1 MHSKRLRSYKQ
12 GGSVRSAFTVLKYK
26 LEEELL
32 YLNISILYSL
42 YSATSQRQMLH
53 FSLNCICLT
62 AFQITSFHILT
73 VQ

>member
-42 YSATSQRQMLH
+42 YSATS
-53 FSLNCICLT
+53 
-62 AFQITSFHILT
+62 
-73 VQ
+73 